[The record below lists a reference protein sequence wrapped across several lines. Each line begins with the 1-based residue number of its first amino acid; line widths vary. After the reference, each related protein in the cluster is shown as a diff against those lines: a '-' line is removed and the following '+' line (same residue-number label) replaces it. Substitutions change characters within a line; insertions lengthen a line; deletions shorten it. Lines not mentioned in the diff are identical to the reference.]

1 MRGKV
6 NNNTTAYDS
15 NGNATLISSGV
26 YDVGDANKFWVTLKV
41 AGNYVTV
48 ERNNVWLIEQTE
60 TEKKTLGIGLGSGN
74 KNGKGIGFG
83 EGDGKGDYSKWYVI
97 GGLVVLILLLK

>member
-26 YDVGDANKFWVTLKV
+26 YNVGDANKFWVTLQV
-41 AGNYVTV
+41 AGNWVAV
-48 ERNNVWLIEQTE
+48 ERNNVWLMEQTE
-60 TEKKTLGIGLGSGN
+60 AEKKTLGIGFGSGN
-74 KNGKGIGFG
+74 KNANGIGFG
-83 EGDGKGDYSKWYVI
+83 EGDGKGDYSKWYII
-97 GGLVVLILLLK
+97 GGLVLLILILK